1 MRKEHEFLRST
12 PFDLYEL
19 YLFSLVAKHGS
30 FTKAAEVAG
39 LTQSAITRQIQA
51 LEASL
56 SVNLLE
62 RTTRKVKVTSAGV
75 FLYQESARLLGDAEQ
90 SLKRLKEEFS
100 GARKEIRV
108 GVSRS
113 IALAH
118 LPGLFHAN
126 LRHAPDVTYRVS
138 SENSTALLSALDA
151 NELDLGVLCPPKR
164 LPTTLRATHRFS
176 DAFTLI
182 APETAHAEFVA
193 LPRTKKAR
201 YEWMS
206 RQNWLLPD
214 ERTNTG
220 VRLRAWM
227 QRKGWRIEPAMQLDS
242 FDLILNL
249 VALGMGVGFVP
260 IRALASY
267 PRKRNLRR
275 ILLPDRFERELIVAV
290 RKHRNQPK
298 HVLDFVAHVLF

>member
-1 MRKEHEFLRST
+1 MDST

-19 YLFSLVAKHGS
+19 HLFRLVAKHGS

-51 LEASL
+51 LELSL
-56 SVNLLE
+56 SVTLFE
-62 RTTRKVKVTSAGV
+62 RTTRKVQVTAAGT
-75 FLYQESARLLGDAEQ
+75 FLYQESARLLGEAEQ
-90 SLKRLKEEFS
+90 SLRRLREEFS
-100 GARKEIRV
+100 GAKKEIRV

-126 LRHAPDVTYRVS
+126 VRHAPDVAYRVS
-138 SENSTALLSALDA
+138 YETSTALLSGLNA

-164 LPTTLRATHRFS
+164 LPETLRVTHRFA
-176 DAFTLI
+176 DAFTLLV
-182 APETAHAEFVA
+182 PENAFAEFSS
-193 LPRTKKAR
+193 LSKAKAIR
-201 YEWMS
+201 DAWLL
-206 RQNWLLPD
+206 RQNWLTPD

-220 VRLRAWM
+220 ARLRTWM
-227 QRKGWRIEPAMQLDS
+227 HRKGWRIEPAMQLDS
-242 FDLILNL
+242 FDLIINL
-249 VALGMGVGFVP
+249 VALGLGVGFVP

-275 ILLPDRFERELIVAV
+275 IILPDRFERELVVVV
-290 RKHRNQPK
+290 RKHRNHPK